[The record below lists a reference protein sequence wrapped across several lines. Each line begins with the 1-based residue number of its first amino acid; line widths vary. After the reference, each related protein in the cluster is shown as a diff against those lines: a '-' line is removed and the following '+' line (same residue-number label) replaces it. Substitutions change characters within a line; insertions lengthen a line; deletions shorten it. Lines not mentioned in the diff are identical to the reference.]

1 MASLED
7 FAKRMTR
14 ISVQVENGVEQG
26 VRDCADAV
34 ARSVIG
40 GTPADTGRAR
50 SNWTV
55 QMDEAY
61 KGLFPARVPG
71 SGGSTA
77 EENAAAAVQAA
88 EAEINGFHIDKHKSI
103 HITNNLPYI
112 GRLNDGHSEQAPK
125 DFVRIAALAGLAAVR
140 GLRVL
145 KD

>member
-14 ISVQVENGVEQG
+14 ISVQVENGVEQR

-50 SNWTV
+50 SNWAV

-61 KGLFPARVPG
+61 KGLFPARMPG
-71 SGGSTA
+71 FGGSTA
-77 EENAAAAVQAA
+77 EENAAAAVHAA
-88 EAEINGFHIDKHKSI
+88 EAEIKGYDIDKNQSI

-112 GRLNDGHSEQAPK
+112 GRLNDGHSAQAPK
-125 DFVRIAALAGLAAVR
+125 EFVRIAALAGLAAVR

>member
-71 SGGSTA
+71 S
-77 EENAAAAVQAA
+77 AA
-88 EAEINGFHIDKHKSI
+88 SR
-103 HITNNLPYI
+103 
-112 GRLNDGHSEQAPK
+112 GRRL
-125 DFVRIAALAGLAAVR
+125 LARNRSLWSCDRCREGP
-140 GLRVL
+140 
-145 KD
+145 

>member
-1 MASLED
+1 MATLAE

-14 ISVQVENGVEQG
+14 ISVEVENGVEQG
-26 VRDCADAV
+26 MRDCAGTV

-50 SNWTV
+50 SNWSA
-55 QMDEAY
+55 QIDEAAH
-61 KGLFPARVPG
+61 GLIPAYMPDQA
-71 SGGSTA
+71 GSTA
-77 EENAAAAVQAA
+77 QENAAAATRAA
-88 EAEINGFHIDKHKSI
+88 VAKIAQFDIDKHKSI

-112 GRLNDGHSEQAPK
+112 GSLNDGHSKQAPAG
-125 DFVRIAALAGLAAVR
+125 FVQMATLAGLAAVR